1 MVKVQLD
8 QWVIEVLREK
18 KVEREDLVVM
28 HIIVNAQ
35 FGVMVNMVYKD
46 MSNNVPITF
55 YNKFI

>member
-1 MVKVQLD
+1 VIKVQLD

-28 HIIVNAQ
+28 HIIVNVQ
-35 FGVMVNMVYKD
+35 FGVMVNMVYKG
-46 MSNNVPITF
+46 MSNKVLITF

>member
-1 MVKVQLD
+1 MVEVQLD

-18 KVEREDLVVM
+18 RVEREDLVVM

-35 FGVMVNMVYKD
+35 IGVMINMVYKD
-46 MSNNVPITF
+46 MSNKVLITF

>member
-1 MVKVQLD
+1 MVRLD

-18 KVEREDLVVM
+18 KVEKEDLVVM

-35 FGVMVNMVYKD
+35 FGVMVYKD
-46 MSNNVPITF
+46 MSNNVFITF